1 MVMIAAQCGMAP
13 RVTCACAC
21 AFAIADD
28 PNMRAAR
35 PGYASTGG
43 TLVITVTTVSTLS
56 SNQLAEHS

>member
-13 RVTCACAC
+13 RVTC